1 MAFPST
7 EGKEEL
13 VFLKTGNSL
22 IAHVKHI
29 FSFLGVQNASTS
41 HSQMEPAGFGD
52 RVWVSQFDVV
62 QQ

>member
-52 RVWVSQFDVV
+52 RV
-62 QQ
+62 